1 VRRIPEIVKLIKT
14 IPNLSADVFERALKC
29 DKFWMACITGL
40 DRAVVKTTG
49 EGMMHW
55 ELKASIVLDPLGVAK
70 IPIEIQQDLLHK
82 EDKTFKGDG
91 KKYIFTVANSNAAS
105 AAEGNVFFKASGRD
119 IKIMVEVTRLD
130 LKAGFLDVA
139 GLGKAMVVGRLQ
151 QEMQQMVTTLIDLAS
166 KGKIAEILQSR

>member
-1 VRRIPEIVKLIKT
+1 VPEIVKIIKT

-40 DRAVVKTTG
+40 DRAVVKATG
-49 EGMMHW
+49 EGKMHW
-55 ELKASIVLDPLGVAK
+55 DLKASFILDPLGMAK

-82 EDKTFKGDG
+82 EDTSFKGEG

-105 AAEGNVFFKASGRD
+105 AGEGNLLFKPSGRD

-139 GLGKAMVVGRLQ
+139 GLGKAMVVTRLQ
-151 QEMQQMVTTLIDLAS
+151 QEMQQMVTNLINLANQ
-166 KGKIAEILQSR
+166 GKLAEISQGC